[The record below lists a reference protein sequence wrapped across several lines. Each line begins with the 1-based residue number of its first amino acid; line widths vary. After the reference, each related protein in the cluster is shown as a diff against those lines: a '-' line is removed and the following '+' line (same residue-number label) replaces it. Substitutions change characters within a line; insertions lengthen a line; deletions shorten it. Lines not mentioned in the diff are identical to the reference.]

1 MNELLN
7 HLINRSDVFN
17 LDLVHSFFDFDN
29 MQIHNINTYSYSL
42 LAQSRQIQNEIIDLD
57 YDKELNLIF
66 CVCGNKDNLLTK
78 TMFTFFDEK
87 GNLSIFQYTNIAYGE
102 KTLKLIFSQSF
113 VSTPTKIKYFPLK
126 KEIIIAFHS
135 GEIKLLS
142 LVINN
147 DRISLHPLSLIK
159 TVHSSS
165 VINFFYFPENGYIYS
180 IAKGDKSVSI
190 SEINYEKKIA
200 EINIGSI
207 TVSFD
212 ILNTQMLI
220 ADSTGSFWL
229 YSINKDNIND
239 VTFKQAI
246 HTNYTILNVS
256 LHPNDAFFAVC
267 VNTFIIFEIN
277 TKSDVVIIKQK
288 LSINTSLSISSSM
301 FLYDST
307 HNDIIVGMSNGTFQL
322 WSHTTSLPEIIVI
335 AHRKGIN
342 AMLRIADD
350 IIITASRDSDI
361 KVWKR
366 PSLFLSELCRN
377 NKLLNEESSIANAID
392 DSMNSI
398 SKIKNAFAMMNFD
411 DDTSQE
417 KEQCSI
423 SDSNDEDDGTTSLDG
438 WDEATPVVLSLLP
451 QPPSKTVTANTRSV
465 SFSKDGLFSGIK
477 SQYSY
482 IKRALSLTYDK

>member
-29 MQIHNINTYSYSL
+29 MQIHNIDKYSYTL

-66 CVCGNKDNLLTK
+66 CACGNKDNLSTK

-102 KTLKLIFSQSF
+102 KTLKLIFTQSF

-147 DRISLHPLSLIK
+147 ERISLHPLSLIK

-180 IAKGDKSVSI
+180 IAKGEKSVSI

-207 TVSFD
+207 IVSFD
-212 ILNTQMLI
+212 ILNTQMIL

-256 LHPNDAFFAVC
+256 LHPNDVFFAVC
-267 VNTFIIFEIN
+267 VNAFIIFEIN
-277 TKSDVVIIKQK
+277 TKSDLVIIKQK
-288 LSINTSLSISSSM
+288 LSINTSLSISSSI

-322 WSHTTSLPEIIVI
+322 WSHTTTLPEIIVI

-366 PSLFLSELCRN
+366 PSMFLSELCRN
-377 NKLLNEESSIANAID
+377 NKLLNEESSIAFAID

-411 DDTSQE
+411 DDTPEE
-417 KEQCSI
+417 KEQCII
-423 SDSNDEDDGTTSLDG
+423 SNGNDEDDGTSSLDG
-438 WDEATPVVLSLLP
+438 WDEATPVVLTLSP
-451 QPPSKTVTANTRSV
+451 QPQAKVTANTRSV

>member
-29 MQIHNINTYSYSL
+29 MQIHNIDKYSYTL

-66 CVCGNKDNLLTK
+66 CACGNKDNLSTK

-102 KTLKLIFSQSF
+102 KTLKLIFTQSF

-147 DRISLHPLSLIK
+147 ERISLHPLSLIK
-159 TVHSSS
+159 TVHFSS

-180 IAKGDKSVSI
+180 IAKGEKSISI

-207 TVSFD
+207 IVSFD
-212 ILNTQMLI
+212 ILNTQMIL
-220 ADSTGSFWL
+220 ADITGSFSL

-256 LHPNDAFFAVC
+256 LHPNDVFFAVC
-267 VNTFIIFEIN
+267 VNAFIIFEIN
-277 TKSDVVIIKQK
+277 TKSDLVIIKQK
-288 LSINTSLSISSSM
+288 LSINTSLSISSSI

-366 PSLFLSELCRN
+366 PSMFLSELCRN

-411 DDTSQE
+411 DDTPEE
-417 KEQCSI
+417 KEQCII
-423 SDSNDEDDGTTSLDG
+423 SNGNDEDDGTTSLDG
-438 WDEATPVVLSLLP
+438 WDEATPVVLTLSAQP
-451 QPPSKTVTANTRSV
+451 QAKVTANTRSV
-465 SFSKDGLFSGIK
+465 SFSKDGLFNGIK